1 VEWLTEPLT
10 QEAVQRGLVG
20 GILAVITTSVVGTW
34 VVIRG
39 LGFMGDALA
48 HGVLPGLALAL
59 LLGFAPSLG
68 AIAGAAVMILGI
80 EVVHRKAR
88 VREDVAI
95 SLLFVGMLALGV
107 LIASGLPD
115 GEEHLED
122 LLFGDAL
129 AASTGDLLV
138 QGIAAAVTLAAVAL
152 LYRALMALSFNEAKA
167 RMLGLRPGLAHLAML
182 AMLTAAIVASFRT
195 VGTLLVFGLLVG
207 PPATA
212 SLIVRRVPTMMGAAV
227 LIGIVGVLAGLLISW
242 HTHTEAGAMMALTS
256 VAIFFAVLTARE
268 MVVRPLARRR
278 AGRG

>member
-1 VEWLTEPLT
+1 MEWLTEPLG
-10 QEAVQRGLVG
+10 QPAVQRGLAG
-20 GILAVITTSVVGTW
+20 GVLAVLTTSVVGTW

-59 LLGFAPSLG
+59 VVGFAPSLG
-68 AIAGAAVMILGI
+68 AIAGAVVMILGI

-107 LIASGLPD
+107 LIASRLPE
-115 GEEHLED
+115 GEEHLEE

-129 AASTGDLLV
+129 AASAGDLLA
-138 QGIAAAVTLAAVAL
+138 QGIAAAVTLAAVTL

-212 SLIVRRVPTMMGAAV
+212 SLMVRRVPTMMGAAV
-227 LIGIVGVLAGLLISW
+227 GIGILGVLVGLLISW

-256 VAIFFAVLTARE
+256 VGIFFVVLAARE
-268 MVVRPLARRR
+268 GVLRPLARRR
-278 AGRG
+278 AMR

>member
-1 VEWLTEPLT
+1 MEWLTEPLS
-10 QEAVQRGLVG
+10 QETFQRGLAG
-20 GILAVITTSVVGTW
+20 GVLAVLTTSVVGTW

-59 LLGFAPSLG
+59 LIGFAPSLG
-68 AIAGAAVMILGI
+68 AIAGAVVMILGI
-80 EVVHRKAR
+80 EVVHQRAR
-88 VREDVAI
+88 VQEDVAI
-95 SLLFVGMLALGV
+95 SLMFVGMLALGT
-107 LIASGLPD
+107 LIASRLPA
-115 GEEHLED
+115 GEDHLEE

-129 AASTGDLLV
+129 AAGAGDLLV
-138 QGIAAAVTLAAVAL
+138 QGIAAAITLATVAL

-167 RMLGLRPGLAHLAML
+167 SLLGLRPGLAHLAML

-212 SLIVRRVPTMMGAAV
+212 SLLVRRVPTMMGAAV
-227 LIGIVGVLAGLLISW
+227 AVGIVAVVVGLLIAW

-256 VAIFFAVLTARE
+256 VGIFFMAL
-268 MVVRPLARRR
+268 VVREGVLRPMAMRR
-278 AGRG
+278 AKR

>member
-1 VEWLTEPLT
+1 MDWLTEPLS
-10 QEAVQRGLVG
+10 QDAIQRGLVG
-20 GILAVITTSVVGTW
+20 GVLAVLTTSVVGTW

-59 LLGFAPSLG
+59 VVGFAPSLG
-68 AIAGAAVMILGI
+68 AIGGAVVMILGI
-80 EVVHRKAR
+80 EIVHRKAR

-107 LIASGLPD
+107 LIASGLPE
-115 GEEHLED
+115 GGEHLED

-129 AASTGDLLV
+129 AAEAGDLLV
-138 QGIAAAVTLAAVAL
+138 QGIAAAVTLAAAAL
-152 LYRALMALSFNEAKA
+152 LYRALLALSFNEAKA
-167 RMLGLRPGLAHLAML
+167 AMLGLRPGLAHLAML

-212 SLIVRRVPTMMGAAV
+212 SLMVRRVPTMMAAAV
-227 LIGIVGVLAGLLISW
+227 AIGIVGVIAGLVISW
-242 HTHTEAGAMMALTS
+242 HTRAEAGAMMALTS
-256 VAIFFAVLTARE
+256 VGIFFLVLTARE
-268 MVVRPLARRR
+268 GVVRPLARRR
-278 AGRG
+278 AAAG